1 MADLERAENS
11 GDNMRRM
18 ESQNIKAAGCRKSS
32 IFRMHQRLGGVQ
44 KNNQRLKPTMKDLEE
59 IRELSLP

>member
-11 GDNMRRM
+11 GDNMRSI
-18 ESQNIKAAGCRKSS
+18 ESQKIKAAGCRKS

-44 KNNQRLKPTMKDLEE
+44 KKNQRLKPTMKDLEE